1 MDSALE
7 YILAKYQL
15 PKYKKVSNRA
25 VLKALVSTLKPKE
38 LMELQKKLK
47 RTSSRWNVGF
57 DLYNEAEKVLGSN
70 KPKKNE
76 TISCLLKQFTDK
88 KSGKVASSRVKLK
101 DRFAQQDFLSQRKI
115 IKAFLFGSKLDRE
128 WAYGRLKCNWDNFFS
143 NDIKTLWEQY
153 HDAEC
158 KLIVIRFLPTDYILE
173 NLSLLDSDE
182 NYSWLC
188 TRLINLPQFQLDKD
202 RLSKCPHIFWSGEIE
217 YLYILAKSK
226 SHIEEGEATRILFE
240 SIASTISYE
249 KVPGDVTTISGRYS
263 PEKKFDLVGV
273 VDGFIPTTKWLQG
286 VQRVVWCMGKLGL
299 ADELIAFEEWD
310 KGVQYKFFQTWQSEN
325 YFFYYSAP
333 ECYDLFRMIVA
344 ECFPDRYKYLIPI
357 SYGIQKQEMEKS
369 EVTIFDPKK
378 NPAIAMTMEEF
389 DMELVENL
397 NPSKYAFEDEEPPF

>member
-1 MDSALE
+1 MDNALE
-7 YILAKYQL
+7 FILTHYQL
-15 PKYKKVSNRA
+15 PKYKDFNSRA
-25 VLKALVSTLKPKE
+25 VLKALVNTLNYAE
-38 LMELQKKLK
+38 LKELQKKLK

-57 DLYNEAEKVLGSN
+57 DLYNESEKVLGSN

-76 TISCLLKQFTDK
+76 TISCLLKQFTNK
-88 KSGKVASSRVKLK
+88 KSGKVVSSRAKLK

-115 IKAFLFGSKLDRE
+115 IKAFLFGAKLDRE

-158 KLIVIRFLPTDYILE
+158 KLIVIRFLPTDYVLD

-182 NYSWLC
+182 YYSWLC
-188 TRLINLPQFQLDKD
+188 TRLINHSQFHLDKD

-226 SHIEEGEATRILFE
+226 SHIDEGEATRILFE
-240 SIASTISYE
+240 SIASTISRE
-249 KVPGDVTTISGRYS
+249 KVPEDVTTLSGRYS
-263 PEKKFDLVGV
+263 PKKKFDLVGV
-273 VDGFIPTTKWLQG
+273 IDGFIPTAKWLQS
-286 VQRVVWCMGKLGL
+286 VQRVLWCMGKLGL
-299 ADELIAFEEWD
+299 VDELIAFEEWD

-325 YFFYYSAP
+325 YFFFYSAQ

-344 ECFPDRYKYLIPI
+344 ECIPDRYKYLLPI
-357 SYGIQKQEMEKS
+357 SYGIQKQEEKKS
-369 EVTIFDPKK
+369 EETIFDPKK

-397 NPSKYAFEDEEPPF
+397 NPTKSSFEDEEPLF

>member
-1 MDSALE
+1 MDSAFE

-38 LMELQKKLK
+38 LKELQKKLK

-143 NDIKTLWEQY
+143 NDIKTLWEKY

-173 NLSLLDSDE
+173 NLSSLDSDE

-240 SIASTISYE
+240 SIASTISHE

-286 VQRVVWCMGKLGL
+286 VQRVIWCMGKLGL

-344 ECFPDRYKYLIPI
+344 ECIPDRYKYLIPI

-397 NPSKYAFEDEEPPF
+397 NPSKYVFEDEEPPF

>member
-1 MDSALE
+1 MNALE

-25 VLKALVSTLKPKE
+25 VLKALVSTLKTKE
-38 LMELQKKLK
+38 LKELQKKLK
-47 RTSSRWNVGF
+47 RTSSRWDVGF

-76 TISCLLKQFTDK
+76 TISRLLKQFTDK

-101 DRFAQQDFLSQRKI
+101 DRFAQQDFLSQRNI
-115 IKAFLFGSKLDRE
+115 IKAFLMGSKLDRE

-143 NDIKTLWEQY
+143 DDIKALWEQY
-153 HDAEC
+153 HDTEC
-158 KLIVIRFLPTDYILE
+158 ELIVIRFLPIDYILE

-188 TRLINLPQFQLDKD
+188 TRLIKHPQFQFDRN
-202 RLSKCPHIFWSGEIE
+202 RLSNCPHIFWSGEIE

-226 SHIEEGEATRILFE
+226 SHIENGEATRILYE
-240 SIASTISYE
+240 SIATTINNHE
-249 KVPGDVTTISGRYS
+249 KVPGDVTTLSDQYS
-263 PEKKFDLVGV
+263 PKRKFDLVGV
-273 VDGFIPTTKWLQG
+273 VDGFIPSTKWLQS
-286 VQRVVWCMGKLGL
+286 VQRVLWCMGKLGL
-299 ADELIAFEEWD
+299 VDELIAFEEWD

-325 YFFYYSAP
+325 YFFYYSAQ

-344 ECFPDRYKYLIPI
+344 ECIPDRYKYLIPI
-357 SYGIQKQEMEKS
+357 SYGMQKQEVWKS
-369 EVTIFDPKK
+369 KETIFDPKK

-389 DMELVENL
+389 DMEMVENL